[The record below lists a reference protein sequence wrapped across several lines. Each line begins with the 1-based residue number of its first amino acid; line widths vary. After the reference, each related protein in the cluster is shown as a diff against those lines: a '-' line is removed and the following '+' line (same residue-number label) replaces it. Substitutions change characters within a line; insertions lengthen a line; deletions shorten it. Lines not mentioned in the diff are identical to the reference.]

1 VRQDQHAVNTAFR
14 GFGGPQGALAIE
26 YILDD
31 IARNLGRDPL
41 EVRRNNFY
49 GPASRGTGGA
59 TSPTTARRSKTTSST
74 AGRPAE
80 RSSRYQE
87 RRRAVA
93 AFNAGSPVLKKGLAL
108 TPVKFGISFNV
119 PHLNQAGRWCM
130 SIPTARCWSTTAAPR
145 WARA

>member
-1 VRQDQHAVNTAFR
+1 VRQDQHAINTAFR

-49 GPASRGTGGA
+49 GSEPRDRGA
-59 TSPTTARRSKTTSST
+59 TSPTMARRSKTTSST

-87 RRRAVA
+87 RRRAWPP
-93 AFNAGSPVLKKGLAL
+93 S
-108 TPVKFGISFNV
+108 TP
-119 PHLNQAGRWCM
+119 A
-130 SIPTARCWSTTAAPR
+130 ARC
-145 WARA
+145 